1 MARSTAPQA
10 RRGWLDGCREPSWL
24 TPAKSWGS
32 GSLLKRVVIGPCPLN
47 RLGQTAGA
55 FEDSI
60 DMSSPDVKHQLSAWS
75 GPSHLALLVH
85 ALIDQLVHRRLDV
98 GGCDPFALAASPSV
112 VGQRANVRIE
122 IAFEF
127 VEALASGFN
136 FGKIASRVNL
146 IAMRKQLRAQ
156 SRQRYDPSRMA

>member
-1 MARSTAPQA
+1 
-10 RRGWLDGCREPSWL
+10 
-24 TPAKSWGS
+24 
-32 GSLLKRVVIGPCPLN
+32 
-47 RLGQTAGA
+47 
-55 FEDSI
+55 
-60 DMSSPDVKHQLSAWS
+60 MSSPDVKHQLSAWS

-156 SRQRYDPSRMA
+156 SRQRYDPSRMP